1 MFIDGGST
9 KIALPVRRRDSLEIR
24 VIFGI
29 QQPEGERGCVERCFA
44 RRTKPRSVK
53 EKKNGATKGD
63 LIADSSRCSGW
74 QDARRT
80 VTILN
85 LHGAFNRRAFSA
97 TPLNALFSRLTF
109 VELYTQFTTNI
120 GDHYWQY
127 FRY

>member
-53 EKKNGATKGD
+53 EKKMAQQK
-63 LIADSSRCSGW
+63 A
-74 QDARRT
+74 
-80 VTILN
+80 ILSPT
-85 LHGAFNRRAFSA
+85 LQGVLGGKMRAVQS
-97 TPLNALFSRLTF
+97 
-109 VELYTQFTTNI
+109 
-120 GDHYWQY
+120 QY
-127 FRY
+127 